1 MAPGSIA
8 RKHSVIVI
16 YEFQTIPGYYF
27 ILISQCQSVSERFSS
42 QLPKLPPSK
51 RREAVSNKWGIE
63 KPVLCIFRKMLD
75 YAEYS

>member
-27 ILISQCQSVSERFSS
+27 ILISQCQSVSERFSFS
-42 QLPKLPPSK
+42 ITKIAFFK
-51 RREAVSNKWGIE
+51 KAVGRE
-63 KPVLCIFRKMLD
+63 
-75 YAEYS
+75 